1 MKCSVKLRYA
11 CAFQNAVMVEKDI
24 CRALFAHFLLFL
36 QEWANRRKNIETG
49 GYSNKE
55 MQTLLETMEKQ
66 HAEQLR
72 KTAEM
77 VINLLYPLNGVN
89 SFYYL

>member
-1 MKCSVKLRYA
+1 
-11 CAFQNAVMVEKDI
+11 MVEMNI
-24 CRALFAHFLLFL
+24 CRALFAHFLLSL

-49 GYSNKE
+49 GYSKKE
-55 MQTLLETMEKQ
+55 MQTLRATMEKQ

-72 KTAEM
+72 KSAEM
-77 VINLLYPLNGVN
+77 VKNLLYPPNGVN